1 MTYYLDVSS
10 ECSKK
15 ITSIE
20 GTIKAICR
28 KLIVKDQSSRTS
40 LDLAEQN
47 IKVLEHICA
56 RESSAIHEADGLQA
70 VFTFIRENG
79 HRVHKDTLHSAIV
92 VVSRLCT
99 KIEPNDPSIGDC
111 VQSLSGL
118 LKHEDQSVSDGALR
132 CFASLADRFTRRNI
146 DPAPLAEQDLIPQLL
161 CRMNGVSTS
170 QPSGSHAS
178 PVSPTS
184 HLSVGQSSGQPG
196 SPSAASSASHLSP
209 NTTKNSSMATRLSYA
224 VVGNEPKTAQSVS
237 TVISLLSALCRGSPA
252 ITNTLLHLPLAE
264 AIESALHG
272 DERCI
277 LDTMRLVDLL
287 ILLIFEG
294 RSALPKSACSSC
306 SSASKL
312 NSSFRR
318 MSVGENTHRQLIECI
333 RSKDTDALIESIVSG
348 NIDCNFQGET
358 ISSNIKV
365 SNILS
370 NSY

>member
-1 MTYYLDVSS
+1 MTYYLDVSA

-28 KLIVKDQSSRTS
+28 KLIPADHSSRTS

-70 VFTFIRENG
+70 VFTFIREHG

-99 KIEPNDPSIGDC
+99 KIEPNDPSIEHC
-111 VQSLSGL
+111 VQSLSNL

-132 CFASLADRFTRRNI
+132 CFASLADRFTRRNV
-146 DPAPLAEQDLIPQLL
+146 DPAPLAEQDLLPQLL
-161 CRMNGVSTS
+161 ARMNAVRQSGNQSA
-170 QPSGSHAS
+170 QPAS
-178 PVSPTS
+178 P
-184 HLSVGQSSGQPG
+184 HNSS
-196 SPSAASSASHLSP
+196 LSP
-209 NTTKNSSMATRLSYA
+209 AAANQNKNSSMSRLSYA

-237 TVISLLSALCRGSPA
+237 TVISLLSTLCRGSPQ

-272 DERCI
+272 DERCVI
-277 LDTMRLVDLL
+277 DTCRLVDLL

-306 SSASKL
+306 SSAGKL

-318 MSVGENTHRQLIECI
+318 MSVGENTHRQLIDCI

-348 NIDCNFQGET
+348 NIDCNFQGDPLE
-358 ISSNIKV
+358 V
-365 SNILS
+365 LRPF
-370 NSY
+370 

>member
-28 KLIVKDQSSRTS
+28 KLILKDQSSRTS

-56 RESSAIHEADGLQA
+56 RESSAIHEADGLNA
-70 VFTFIRENG
+70 VLTFVRENG

-99 KIEPNDPSIGDC
+99 KIEPNDASIENC
-111 VQSLSGL
+111 VQSLSNL
-118 LKHEDQSVSDGALR
+118 LKHEDQSVADGALR
-132 CFASLADRFTRRNI
+132 CFASLADRFTRRNV

-161 CRMNGVSTS
+161 ARMNGVRTS
-170 QPSGSHAS
+170 AHPAQSGSNNAHQS
-178 PVSPTS
+178 PNNLNANNS
-184 HLSVGQSSGQPG
+184 
-196 SPSAASSASHLSP
+196 SAAAAAAAINP
-209 NTTKNSSMATRLSYA
+209 NKNSPMLSARLSYS

-237 TVISLLSALCRGSPA
+237 MIISLLSTLCRGSPQ

-306 SSASKL
+306 SSSTKL

-348 NIDCNFQGET
+348 NIDCNFQGKT
-358 ISSNIKV
+358 I
-365 SNILS
+365 
-370 NSY
+370 